1 MRRRARRWSRGSAGT
16 QVEDNEDVTERAIT
30 SVVIL
35 GLNKR
40 LVIGNGEEDLTYF
53 LVLGCDDGPLPIG
66 EQESEEE

>member
-1 MRRRARRWSRGSAGT
+1 MRRRARRRSRGSAGT

-53 LVLGCDDGPLPIG
+53 SGLGCDDGPLPIG
-66 EQESEEE
+66 KQKAEEE

>member
-1 MRRRARRWSRGSAGT
+1 MRRRARRWSRGSVGT
-16 QVEDNEDVTERAIT
+16 QVEDNQDDVTERALT

-53 LVLGCDDGPLPIG
+53 SGLGCDDGPHPIR
-66 EQESEEE
+66 